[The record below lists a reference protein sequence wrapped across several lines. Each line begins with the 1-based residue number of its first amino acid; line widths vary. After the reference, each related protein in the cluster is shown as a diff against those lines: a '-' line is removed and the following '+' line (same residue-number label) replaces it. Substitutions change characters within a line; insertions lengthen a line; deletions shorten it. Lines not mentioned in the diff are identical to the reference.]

1 VRNHQAASAAIV
13 GGTADTDFGN
23 VCHADSIIR
32 LQVNRFIFELKGSD
46 FMLQEITIKTNASES
61 LKPLVEAA
69 IRNQVKVLQH
79 GVQRTKERIA
89 EFEKRA
95 GMSSAEFEQKLLSD
109 QIEETI
115 EAIDWNMELAA
126 LRLLESQY
134 QSLSEAEID

>member
-1 VRNHQAASAAIV
+1 
-13 GGTADTDFGN
+13 
-23 VCHADSIIR
+23 
-32 LQVNRFIFELKGSD
+32 
-46 FMLQEITIKTNASES
+46 MLQEIVIKTNASEA

-69 IRNQVKVLQH
+69 IRNQIKALQH
-79 GVQRTKERIA
+79 GVQRTKERIT

-95 GMSSAEFEQKLLSD
+95 GMSSVEFEQKFQAD

-115 EAIDWNMELAA
+115 ETIDWNMELAA